1 MSDKKMQEPYEDF
14 LTFAA
19 ITNPF
24 FKGQDMVPPE
34 MSQAQEDTKSSED
47 FKSHKMTLAGQK
59 ISGSSQRNSSQKSE
73 LDDSN
78 HSCWIVHGGVI

>member
-1 MSDKKMQEPYEDF
+1 MTDKKMQEPYDDF

-34 MSQAQEDTKSSED
+34 MSQTQDDTRSSED
-47 FKSHKMTLAGQK
+47 SEDLKSCKNNSGWAINLWVFTKKLIAK
-59 ISGSSQRNSSQKSE
+59 IRA
-73 LDDSN
+73 
-78 HSCWIVHGGVI
+78 

>member
-34 MSQAQEDTKSSED
+34 MSQTQEDTKSSED
-47 FKSHKMTLAGQK
+47 FKSHKNDPGWAENLWIFTKKLIAK
-59 ISGSSQRNSSQKSE
+59 IR
-73 LDDSN
+73 D
-78 HSCWIVHGGVI
+78 